1 MWSATLPGKWPA
13 REPQTV
19 LTEIGG
25 DLKSSSSQQ
34 ERETEVEAKKV
45 LEAKHTFPTCS
56 LLTHSSPSQE
66 GAERLK
72 GTKLSQGPQIGEEGG
87 SILLTG
93 ICISFAGVGWG
104 V

>member
-1 MWSATLPGKWPA
+1 MWSAALPGKWPA

-56 LLTHSSPSQE
+56 
-66 GAERLK
+66 
-72 GTKLSQGPQIGEEGG
+72 
-87 SILLTG
+87 
-93 ICISFAGVGWG
+93 
-104 V
+104 

>member
-1 MWSATLPGKWPA
+1 MWSAALPGKWPA

-34 ERETEVEAKKV
+34 ERETEVEEAKKV

-56 LLTHSSPSQE
+56 
-66 GAERLK
+66 
-72 GTKLSQGPQIGEEGG
+72 
-87 SILLTG
+87 
-93 ICISFAGVGWG
+93 
-104 V
+104 